1 MKKLKVFIKC
11 LAPICILYL
20 NSIKRRVKFLG
31 HLMRKIPWTSYEE
44 ERLGRLN
51 LHRAYGVKDEQGK
64 KNSYL
69 PDGFVW
75 MDGGTGAWDL
85 VKGKIW

>member
-1 MKKLKVFIKC
+1 MFSTNLYFIFILNKKT
-11 LAPICILYL
+11 
-20 NSIKRRVKFLG
+20 S
-31 HLMRKIPWTSYEE
+31 KIPWTSYEE

-85 VKGKIW
+85 VKGKIC